1 MDGQLKILHAPI
13 EIAGQMGILS
23 RAERGLGYCSRS
35 CSYTDNWAGSRCDQC
50 LNLEQVPNRYHKG
63 FRTLQFFLRAIRT
76 YDVFH
81 FHFGATLLPWNCD
94 LPLLRALG
102 KKIVMHYWGSDI
114 RQKSIAE
121 RKNKFVRVKVEDEK
135 AIVANIRRVSRYVDT
150 AIVEDYELYEYV
162 RDYFKRVVVIRQA
175 VDLSEFVPVVPP
187 EENKKPVIVHA
198 PSDKR
203 IKGTEYVLDAISR
216 LEKDHDLEFVL
227 VHGMPHRQAIE
238 IYQRAD
244 IIVDQL
250 LIGSYG
256 IFTAEAMA
264 LGKPVICYIREDL
277 LDTYPQ
283 ELPIVSASPDNL
295 YEQLKI
301 LVENPGLRHTLGLRG
316 REYAEKYHDSLK
328 IAKQLIDLYASL

>member
-1 MDGQLKILHAPI
+1 
-13 EIAGQMGILS
+13 
-23 RAERGLGYCSRS
+23 
-35 CSYTDNWAGSRCDQC
+35 
-50 LNLEQVPNRYHKG
+50 
-63 FRTLQFFLRAIRT
+63 
-76 YDVFH
+76 
-81 FHFGATLLPWNCD
+81 
-94 LPLLRALG
+94 
-102 KKIVMHYWGSDI
+102 MHYWGSDI